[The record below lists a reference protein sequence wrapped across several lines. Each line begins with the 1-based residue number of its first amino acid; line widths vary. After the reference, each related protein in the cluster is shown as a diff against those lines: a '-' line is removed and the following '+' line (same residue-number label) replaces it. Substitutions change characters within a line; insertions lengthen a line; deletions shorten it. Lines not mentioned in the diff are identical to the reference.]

1 MKGLLI
7 KDFKL
12 IFYNIRMIITLVVIS
27 FFLLFSSNT
36 ADRYDF
42 VISYLTVVSF
52 MFVLSSV
59 SYDDFDHGLSFLM
72 TLPVSRKTYVREKYC
87 FGLLCGIAGWIF
99 AILLCFLFTLTRN
112 TTMVDI
118 LNADFMSTSVS
129 VYILLTF
136 ILSVTLP
143 IQLKFGGDNGK
154 IFIILIIG
162 ALFVIGFAVNKIAA
176 GFNVNLTEWL
186 NRLLTLN
193 TVSFMLI
200 LCAAALAA
208 LFVSYMI
215 SNKIM
220 RNKQL

>member
-12 IFYNIRMIITLVVIS
+12 IFYNIRMIIALVVIS

-36 ADRYDF
+36 ADRYGF

-52 MFVLSSV
+52 MFVLSSI

-87 FGLLCGIAGWIF
+87 FGLLGGIAGWIF

-112 TTMVDI
+112 ATIADI